1 MFNISNNLK
10 RSWQILWNYKV
21 LWIFAFLLALTSG
34 NSGSSGGS
42 GGNGIRYTFNGN
54 NNGSFPQGQWQGW
67 MNQAQTW
74 ITQNVDPLFAN
85 EATAIRT
92 AIWIGVGLLLLIIVV
107 GLLFALVRYPAESAI
122 IRMVDEHERTGQKL
136 GFKEGWKLGWTR
148 RAFRLWVIDLIL
160 SIPVILFVIILM
172 GGVLLTVFGIA
183 NNNGGNMFPGVL
195 LVIFAIL
202 FSLVLI
208 ALMVFL
214 GLLRQFFARAALL
227 EDTRVWESFSRGWAV
242 FRQNAKNAFL
252 MWLVLLGI
260 GLALGIGMVL
270 VAILLIPTYVIMAI
284 PGAIVAAV
292 PAAIAYGISSLF
304 VSQVA
309 TWIIAGVVA
318 IPFLF
323 AIVFSPIIFI
333 GGLVQLFSSN
343 NWTLSYRQFIT
354 PEVPPA
360 LPVTPPEVPVQPAE

>member
-34 NSGSSGGS
+34 NSSNGGS

-54 NNGSFPQGQWQGW
+54 NNRSMHSGQWQDW

-74 ITQNVDPLFAN
+74 INQNVNPLFAN

-92 AIWIGVGLLLLIIVV
+92 AIWIGVGLLVMIIVV
-107 GLLFALVRYPAESAI
+107 GLLCALVRYPAESAI

-136 GFKEGWKLGWTR
+136 RFKEGWKLGWTR

-160 SIPVILFVIILM
+160 SIPVILFVIILV
-172 GGVLLTVFGIA
+172 GGVFLIGLGEAINKAGSMLPVFFI
-183 NNNGGNMFPGVL
+183 
-195 LVIFAIL
+195 IFAIL
-202 FSLVLI
+202 FSLVFI

-214 GLLRQFFARAALL
+214 GLLRNFFTRAALL
-227 EDTRVWESFSRGWAV
+227 EDTGVGESFSRGWAV

-252 MWLVLLGI
+252 MWLVLIGI
-260 GLALGIGMVL
+260 GLALGFGMVL
-270 VAILLIPTYVIMAI
+270 VAFLLIPTYVIMAI

-304 VSQVA
+304 ASQVV
-309 TWIIAGVVA
+309 TWIIAGIVA

-323 AIVFSPIIFI
+323 AIVFSPIIFV

-343 NWTLSYRQFIT
+343 NWTLTYRQFIT
-354 PEVPPA
+354 PEVPPV
-360 LPVTPPEVPVQPAE
+360 LPTTPPVLPLQPAE

>member
-34 NSGSSGGS
+34 NSSNGGS

-54 NNGSFPQGQWQGW
+54 NNRSMPQGQWQDW

-74 ITQNVDPLFAN
+74 ITQNVDPLFATR
-85 EATAIRT
+85 TAALNT
-92 AIWIGVGLLLLIIVV
+92 AIWIVVGVILLIIVV
-107 GLLFALVRYPAESAI
+107 SLLFALVRYPAESAI

-136 GFKEGWKLGWTR
+136 RFSEGWKLGWTR

-160 SIPVILFVIILM
+160 SIPVILFVIIML
-172 GGVLLTVFGIA
+172 GGVFLTVFGVASNHAQAI
-183 NNNGGNMFPGVL
+183 FPGV
-195 LVIFAIL
+195 VFIIFAIL
-202 FSLVLI
+202 FSLVFI

-227 EDTRVWESFSRGWAV
+227 EDTGVGESFSRGWQV
-242 FRQNAKNAFL
+242 FKQNAKNAFL
-252 MWLVLLGI
+252 MWLILLGI
-260 GLALGIGMVL
+260 GFALGIGMVL
-270 VAILLIPTYVIMAI
+270 VAFLLIPTYVIMAI

-304 VSQVA
+304 VSQVV

-323 AIVFSPIIFI
+323 AIVFSPLIFI
-333 GGLVQLFSSN
+333 GGLVQLFNSN

-360 LPVTPPEVPVQPAE
+360 LPQTPPVLPVQPAE